1 MHLGLHACKSRH
13 QNQSVP
19 HVCTLLHSPLVA
31 RRFAFALLLEL
42 MSAVGTPVA
51 PLRLRCKVLLLGETT
66 VGKTSICHT
75 FCSNGTEFPKNY
87 LMTICCDLQ
96 VKVVQIPDSTVSVE
110 LFIYDC
116 SGQDI
121 FREQLAQV
129 LDGAC
134 AVVYVYVCP
143 ALKPEH
149 QTLEPHSTRVPCCP
163 RCRSRLHCRRAQINL
178 GGSAFQLTSPLPSP
192 AGTTPRGAR
201 HSSSCF
207 SGCGSLTPSN

>member
-1 MHLGLHACKSRH
+1 MQNAAKAAKLQVDCCCRCCRRRRTHASRLGCARADVVDACKSRH
-13 QNQSVP
+13 QNQSAP
-19 HVCTLLHSPLVA
+19 HICTLLHSPLVA
-31 RRFAFALLLEL
+31 RRFAFALLLEP

-96 VKVVQIPDSTVSVE
+96 VKVVQIPDSAVSVE

-143 ALKPEH
+143 SLKP
-149 QTLEPHSTRVPCCP
+149 
-163 RCRSRLHCRRAQINL
+163 
-178 GGSAFQLTSPLPSP
+178 
-192 AGTTPRGAR
+192 
-201 HSSSCF
+201 
-207 SGCGSLTPSN
+207 